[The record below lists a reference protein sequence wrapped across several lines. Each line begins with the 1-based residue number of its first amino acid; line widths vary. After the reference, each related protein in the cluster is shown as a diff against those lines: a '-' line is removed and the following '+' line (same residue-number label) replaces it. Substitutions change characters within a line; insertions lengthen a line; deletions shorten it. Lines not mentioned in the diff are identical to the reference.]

1 MVFPYEREAK
11 QGGPMPDGLTL
22 PDCLTFQ
29 FLRSMYRDIRTGV
42 LSVEQAVLEKGQ
54 MTYSYKKAIK
64 EMKNWS
70 KMGRYWTNKYKAV
83 EAAQNAYRKNRTLEN
98 ADRLSAALDGRL

>member
-29 FLRSMYRDIRTGV
+29 FLRSMYRDKRTGV
-42 LSVEQAVLEKGQ
+42 LSVKQGVLERGS
-54 MTYSYKKAIK
+54 MIS
-64 EMKNWS
+64 S
-70 KMGRYWTNKYKAV
+70 
-83 EAAQNAYRKNRTLEN
+83 
-98 ADRLSAALDGRL
+98 